1 MQSKQ
6 LWFGLN
12 TGNTVFDIGIIGIPY
27 DSSSYYRKGSAFA
40 PNRIRDLSILI
51 PPTLENKKILDLRVK
66 DFGNLSV
73 TQEFQTTS
81 HIIETHISLF
91 SHSNAFLFFIGGD
104 HSITIPIFNIL
115 ARYQN
120 TEKIGV
126 IYIDAHADISDEV
139 SGNKY
144 SNGCVLRR
152 ILESSAVLPENL
164 ALIGVRSYEPDEI
177 AFINENNI
185 RIYSTEEAIYNV
197 KNVVQD
203 IRTRFE
209 KLDKIYL
216 SIDIDV
222 LDPSCAPGTGIPEAG
237 GLSTRELIKVIR
249 GLEFLN
255 LFAADIVEVSPP
267 LDNSDITSFAA
278 LKIILEILN
287 LVQKRKT
294 VIQA

>member
-1 MQSKQ
+1 MQTEQ
-6 LWFGLN
+6 LWFGLI
-12 TGNTVFDIGIIGIPY
+12 TLYTVFDVGIVGIPY
-27 DSSSYYRKGSAFA
+27 DNSACYRKGSALA
-40 PNRIRDLSILI
+40 PNKIRELSTLI
-51 PPTLENKKILDLRVK
+51 PPTIETRKILDLGIK
-66 DFGNLSV
+66 DFGNISV

-81 HIIETHISLF
+81 HIIETQIPLF
-91 SHSNAFLFFIGGD
+91 SHSDVFLLFIGGD
-104 HSITIPIFNIL
+104 HSITIPIFNTL
-115 ARYQN
+115 ARYRN
-120 TEKIGV
+120 AKKLGM
-126 IYIDAHADISDEV
+126 IYIDAHADISNELY
-139 SGNKY
+139 GNKY

-152 ILESSAVLPENL
+152 ILESSTVLPENL

-185 RIYSTEEAIYNV
+185 KIYSTEEAIYNV
-197 KNVVQD
+197 KNVLQD
-203 IRTRFE
+203 IRTNFE

-237 GLSTRELIKVIR
+237 GLSTRELIKIIR
-249 GLEFLN
+249 GLESLN

-287 LVQKRKT
+287 LVQKQKNLL
-294 VIQA
+294 V